1 MRFLYIILI
10 ARFLSGQDQLF
21 EERNLSF
28 AKALAMEKNNDIEN
42 AIQIYEKILKD
53 NPFNQPSYFQLKN
66 IYNKNSDYKSAINLI
81 NSWLENNPHDL
92 QSELAL
98 GEIYFQSQQKEA
110 ALKIWERFE
119 QNKLSNKTTYRLLF
133 HTYARFGQINQ
144 MESLVKKGRT
154 RFKEPHFFAIDLANY
169 YQSRQTFDRSLN
181 EYLIL
186 IFNQPQF
193 LRYATD
199 RILIMSD
206 DTTNHFLIDSTLNAA
221 TVDNPSV
228 RSILSSFFYK
238 TGQFNKS
245 FYEHKL
251 IGINNQE
258 DVDRWLLF
266 ANNLRKE
273 DQNNLSIEAYHYFL
287 ENQNFPN
294 PNNLGEALLGL
305 GKAYEN
311 QIDQTKTKLQ
321 FVKWFPQN
329 YFFEKQFIRPF
340 NIGNEPLAN
349 TLEHYESILA
359 LMPSSYAT
367 GIVHYRLGQIQARI
381 LQDYIG
387 ANKSFKSALKSNP
400 NQNLINKINIQ
411 IGEMLLL
418 SGSFEESEKYYE
430 PSKDQNVNEN
440 TIQYLKSVLF
450 QEDISRSISFLD
462 SIILELNPDHRFFND
477 LLELHNLL
485 VSNYVDGTK
494 DDQLAFKLFFNAE
507 ALIYQNKTY
516 AAISNLEKIISQH
529 SDALITPLA
538 TLRLAIL
545 LTELNEFDKAH
556 KIALSIENSDL
567 KDQSLAL
574 AGEINEK
581 FRGDSKNAIK
591 FYNRILSECPN
602 SLLLEPIR
610 VHIRKLSKNLET

>member
-1 MRFLYIILI
+1 M
-10 ARFLSGQDQLF
+10 
-21 EERNLSF
+21 
-28 AKALAMEKNNDIEN
+28 
-42 AIQIYEKILKD
+42 
-53 NPFNQPSYFQLKN
+53 
-66 IYNKNSDYKSAINLI
+66 
-81 NSWLENNPHDL
+81 
-92 QSELAL
+92 
-98 GEIYFQSQQKEA
+98 
-110 ALKIWERFE
+110 
-119 QNKLSNKTTYRLLF
+119 
-133 HTYARFGQINQ
+133 
-144 MESLVKKGRT
+144 
-154 RFKEPHFFAIDLANY
+154 
-169 YQSRQTFDRSLN
+169 
-181 EYLIL
+181 
-186 IFNQPQF
+186 
-193 LRYATD
+193 
-199 RILIMSD
+199 
-206 DTTNHFLIDSTLNAA
+206 
-221 TVDNPSV
+221 
-228 RSILSSFFYK
+228 
-238 TGQFNKS
+238 
-245 FYEHKL
+245 
-251 IGINNQE
+251 
-258 DVDRWLLF
+258 
-266 ANNLRKE
+266 
-273 DQNNLSIEAYHYFL
+273 

-418 SGSFEESEKYYE
+418 SGSFEESEKYYK
-430 PSKDQNVNEN
+430 PSTDQNVNEN

-581 FRGDSKNAIK
+581 FRGDSKSAIK

>member
-1 MRFLYIILI
+1 MRFFYLILI
-10 ARFLSGQDQLF
+10 IGVSFGQNQIF

-28 AKALAMEKNNDIEN
+28 TKAMAMEKNNDLEN
-42 AIQIYEKILKD
+42 AIQIYKNILED
-53 NPFNQPSYFQLKN
+53 DPFNQPSYFQLKN
-66 IYNKNSDYKSAINLI
+66 IYNKKSDYESAINLI
-81 NSWLENNPHDL
+81 NNWLKNNPDDL

-98 GEIYFQSQQKEA
+98 GEIYFQNQQKET
-110 ALKIWERFE
+110 ALKIWGEFE
-119 QNKLSNKTTYRLLF
+119 KNKLSNKTTYRLLF
-133 HTYARFGQINQ
+133 HIYARFGQVSK
-144 MESLVKKGRT
+144 MESLVRKGRA

-186 IFNQPQF
+186 IYNQPQF
-193 LRYATD
+193 IRYATD
-199 RILIMSD
+199 RILVMSD

-221 TVDNPSV
+221 TIVNPSV
-228 RSILSSFFYK
+228 RSILSSFYYK
-238 TGQFNKS
+238 TGQFNKA
-245 FYEHKL
+245 FYEYKI
-251 IGINNQE
+251 IGINNQD
-258 DVDRWLLF
+258 DVDQWLLF

-273 DQNNLSIEAYHYFL
+273 DQNNLSIDVYHYFL

-311 QIDQTKTKLQ
+311 QIDQTKAKLQ

-329 YFFEKQFIRPF
+329 YFFENQFIRPF

-367 GIVHYRLGQIQARI
+367 GIVHYRLGQIQARL

-400 NQNLINKINIQ
+400 NQSLINKINIQ

-418 SGSFEESEKYYE
+418 SGSFEESEKYY
-430 PSKDQNVNEN
+430 KTLINQNVNEN
-440 TIQYLKSVLF
+440 TIQYLKSILF
-450 QEDISRSISFLD
+450 QEDISKSISFLD

-477 LLELHNLL
+477 LLEIHNLL
-485 VSNYVDGTK
+485 MSNYVDGTK
-494 DDQLAFKLFFNAE
+494 DDQLAFKLFFNTE

-529 SDALITPLA
+529 PEALITPLA
-538 TLRLAIL
+538 TLRLALIL
-545 LTELNEFDKAH
+545 TKLNEFGKAH

-574 AGEINEK
+574 AGEIYEK
-581 FRGDSKNAIK
+581 FRGDSKSAIK